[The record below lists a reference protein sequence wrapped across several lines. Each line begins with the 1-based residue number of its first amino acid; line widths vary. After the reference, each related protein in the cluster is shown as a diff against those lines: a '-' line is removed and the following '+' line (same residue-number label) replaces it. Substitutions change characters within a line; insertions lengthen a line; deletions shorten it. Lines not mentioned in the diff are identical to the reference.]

1 MKNLVLALALAC
13 AAASP
18 AAASLDTI
26 KEVGVGVVVGDPI
39 GGTAKLWLDRDFAV
53 DLGIGYS
60 GSTVLWGD
68 LLYHAWNLLPPID
81 EGKLGLYLGAGPR
94 IETGD
99 DTEFGVRTIAGLSWR
114 LTRQPM
120 EFFAE
125 MGPVFRVTQGGGV
138 GVDGG
143 VGVRLYLGAVAKR

>member
-1 MKNLVLALALAC
+1 MKNLLLALALASAAATPA
-13 AAASP
+13 AAASNP
-18 AAASLDTI
+18 A
-26 KEVGVGVVVGDPI
+26 KEIGVGVVLGDPI

-53 DLGIGYS
+53 DIGVGYS

-81 EGKLGLYLGAGPR
+81 EGRLGLYLGAGPR

-99 DTEFGVRTIAGLSWR
+99 DTEFGVRTLAGLSWR

-125 MGPVFRVTQGGGV
+125 LGPVFRLTQGGGV

-143 VGVRLYLGAVAKR
+143 VGVRLYLGATR